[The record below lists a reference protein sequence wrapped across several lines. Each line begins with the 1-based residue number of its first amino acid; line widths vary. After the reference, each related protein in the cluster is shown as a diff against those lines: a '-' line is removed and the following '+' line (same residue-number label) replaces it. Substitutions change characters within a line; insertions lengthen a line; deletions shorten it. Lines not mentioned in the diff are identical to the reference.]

1 VHHTRTPRP
10 GHELSRATGLFAL
23 GGGCALL
30 LWRARPRQALLPS
43 IHHAGGIAAAL
54 GHHDP
59 VLTVVALARGVGL
72 VLAGYLLVTSGLA
85 LVALLTRSRALSR
98 VARAVTVP
106 ALRRLLPATLGFGLV
121 LATTAAASP
130 GATAGSPSPGS
141 TGRAPTPTTTT
152 APAPRADLLT
162 RLPEGSP
169 DRSPTTEIAPTT
181 PERAS
186 TPAPSP
192 PPAQRQRAHSDDIAR
207 FHLDA
212 SPPAPSPTTTRSA
225 PRPAPT
231 PTHTRSSPP
240 APRSPAARRRTASP
254 RHRPSLTHTG
264 APTWTVRPGDHL
276 WGIAAATLRQRLG
289 RVPTD
294 AEVEPYWRRLIDLN
308 RSRLVDPGNPDLI
321 FPTQVF
327 DLPR

>member
-1 VHHTRTPRP
+1 MHHTRTSLPN
-10 GHELSRATGLFAL
+10 HELSRATALLAL
-23 GGGCALL
+23 GGGSALV

-231 PTHTRSSPP
+231 P
-240 APRSPAARRRTASP
+240 
-254 RHRPSLTHTG
+254 HTG

>member
-1 VHHTRTPRP
+1 MHHTRTPRP

-43 IHHAGGIAAAL
+43 LHHAGGL
-54 GHHDP
+54 GAWLGRHDP

-106 ALRRLLPATLGFGLV
+106 ALRRLLPATLGVGLV

-130 GATAGSPSPGS
+130 GAAAGSPSPGS

-186 TPAPSP
+186 TPATSP

-231 PTHTRSSPP
+231 P
-240 APRSPAARRRTASP
+240 
-254 RHRPSLTHTG
+254 HTG